1 MSRAGWLNAALAAV
15 IVALGV
21 FLYLRPGKN
30 AAVEYPLSGLKAREV
45 RSLRIE
51 RAGAVSVVLARKE
64 DTWFIEAP
72 IAARADESR
81 VMQLLAVVEART
93 AHRLPAGDRGRFGL
107 EPPQARVIADG
118 QPFSFGLVND
128 ITREQYVMAGD
139 AVYALHPRYGAA
151 LPESAVQL
159 ASRQLF
165 GPGEAP
171 ARIALGDFT
180 VEQRDGKWTLAPR
193 AADLSQDDYIRWV
206 DEWRLASAL
215 GVEPAPAARAR
226 DKITIQLKNGGE
238 LTLGVISREPELVLA
253 RSDEKLQYRFG
264 AALAKRLLSPP
275 TTADNER
282 PSSK

>member
-1 MSRAGWLNAALAAV
+1 MSRAVWLNAALAAIV
-15 IVALGV
+15 VALGI
-21 FLYLRPGKN
+21 FLYFRPAKD
-30 AAVEYPLSGLKAREV
+30 AAIEQPLSGLKPQEV

-51 RAGAVSVVLARKE
+51 RARAVPIVLVRKE

-72 IAARADESR
+72 IAARADDAR
-81 VMQLLAVVEART
+81 VMQLLAIVEARS
-93 AHRLPAGDRGRFGL
+93 AHRLPPGNRERFGL

-139 AVYALHPRYGAA
+139 AIYALHPRYGAA
-151 LPESAVQL
+151 LPESAVQM
-159 ASRQLF
+159 ASRRLF

-171 ARIALGDFT
+171 ARIALRDFA

-193 AADLSQDDYIRWV
+193 AADLSQDDFIRWV

-215 GVEPAPAARAR
+215 RVEPGPAARAR
-226 DKITIQLKNGGE
+226 DEIRIRLRNGGE
-238 LTLGVISREPELVLA
+238 LTLSVISREPELVLA

-264 AALAKRLLSPP
+264 AGLAKRLLSPP
-275 TTADNER
+275 AARDEPTGT
-282 PSSK
+282 K

>member
-15 IVALGV
+15 VVALGA
-21 FLYLRPGKN
+21 FLYFRPAKDT
-30 AAVEYPLSGLKAREV
+30 AVEHPLSGLKPREV
-45 RSLRIE
+45 RTLRIE
-51 RAGAVSVVLARKE
+51 RAGAAPVVLARKE
-64 DTWFIEAP
+64 DAWFIEAP
-72 IAARADESR
+72 IAARADDSR
-81 VMQLLAVVEART
+81 VMQLLAVIEART

-118 QPFSFGLVND
+118 RSFSFGLVND

-159 ASRQLF
+159 ASRRLF
-165 GPGEAP
+165 GSDEAP
-171 ARIALGDFT
+171 ARIALGNFT

-215 GVEPAPAARAR
+215 SVEPAPAARAR
-226 DKITIQLKNGGE
+226 DQIRIRLKDGRE
-238 LTLGVISREPELVLA
+238 LTLGILSREPDLVLA

-275 TTADNER
+275 AAHDE
-282 PSSK
+282 PAAKK

>member
-1 MSRAGWLNAALAAV
+1 LNAALAAIV
-15 IVALGV
+15 VALGA
-21 FLYLRPGKN
+21 FMYFRPAGD
-30 AAVEYPLSGLKAREV
+30 AAVELPLSGLKPREV

-51 RAGAVSVVLARKE
+51 RAGTVPVVLARKQ
-64 DTWFIEAP
+64 DAWFIEAP
-72 IAARADESR
+72 IAARADDSR
-81 VMQLLAVVEART
+81 VMRLLAVVEART

-107 EPPQARVIADG
+107 EPPQARIIVDG
-118 QPFSFGLVND
+118 QPFSFGVVND

-171 ARIALGDFT
+171 ARIALREFA

-206 DEWRLASAL
+206 DEWRLASAVS
-215 GVEPAPAARAR
+215 VEPRAATRAR
-226 DKITIQLKNGGE
+226 EEIRIQLKNGGE
-238 LTLGVISREPELVLA
+238 LTLGVMSREPELVRA

-264 AALAKRLLSPP
+264 AGLAKRLLSPP
-275 TTADNER
+275 AARDD
-282 PSSK
+282 PAGKK

>member
-1 MSRAGWLNAALAAV
+1 MWLNAALAAIV
-15 IVALGV
+15 VALGV
-21 FLYLRPGKN
+21 FLYLRPGKD

-51 RAGAVSVVLARKE
+51 RAGAVPVVLVRKQ

-72 IAARADESR
+72 IAARADDSR

-151 LPESAVQL
+151 LPESVVQL

-206 DEWRLASAL
+206 DEWRLASAVS
-215 GVEPAPAARAR
+215 VEPRAATRAR
-226 DKITIQLKNGGE
+226 QEIRIQLKNGGE
-238 LTLGVISREPELVLA
+238 LTLGVMSREPELVLA
-253 RSDEKLQYRFG
+253 RSDEKLQYHFRPE
-264 AALAKRLLSPP
+264 LAKRLLSPP
-275 TTADNER
+275 AAREE
-282 PSSK
+282 PAGKK

>member
-1 MSRAGWLNAALAAV
+1 
-15 IVALGV
+15 
-21 FLYLRPGKN
+21 LYFKPAKD
-30 AAVEYPLSGLKAREV
+30 AAVEHPLSGLKAKEV

-51 RAGAVSVVLARKE
+51 RAGMVPLMLVRKE
-64 DTWFIEAP
+64 NTWFIEAP

-81 VMQLLAVVEART
+81 VMQLLALVEARST
-93 AHRLPAGDRGRFGL
+93 HRLPAGDRGRFGL
-107 EPPQARVIADG
+107 EPPQVRIIVDG

-171 ARIALGDFT
+171 ARIALRDFA

-206 DEWRLASAL
+206 DEWRLASAVS
-215 GVEPAPAARAR
+215 VEPRAAMRAR
-226 DKITIQLKNGGE
+226 EEIRIQLKNGGE
-238 LTLGVISREPELVLA
+238 LTLGVMSREPELVLA

-264 AALAKRLLSPP
+264 AALAKRLLAPP
-275 TTADNER
+275 AAASDDPTGT
-282 PSSK
+282 K

>member
-1 MSRAGWLNAALAAV
+1 MRRAGWLNAALAAIV
-15 IVALGV
+15 VALGI
-21 FLYLRPGKN
+21 FLYFRPAKD
-30 AAVEYPLSGLKAREV
+30 AAIEQPLSGLKPQEV

-51 RAGAVSVVLARKE
+51 RARAVPIVLVRKE

-72 IAARADESR
+72 IAARADDAR
-81 VMQLLAVVEART
+81 VMQLLAIVEARS
-93 AHRLPAGDRGRFGL
+93 AHRLPPGNRERFGL

-139 AVYALHPRYGAA
+139 AIYALHPRYGAA
-151 LPESAVQL
+151 LPESAVQM
-159 ASRQLF
+159 ASRRLF

-171 ARIALGDFT
+171 ARIALRDFA

-193 AADLSQDDYIRWV
+193 AADLSQDDFIRWV

-215 GVEPAPAARAR
+215 RVEPGPAARAR
-226 DKITIQLKNGGE
+226 DEIRIRLRNGGE
-238 LTLGVISREPELVLA
+238 LTLSVISREPELVLA

-264 AALAKRLLSPP
+264 AGLAKRLLSPP
-275 TTADNER
+275 AARDEPTGT
-282 PSSK
+282 K